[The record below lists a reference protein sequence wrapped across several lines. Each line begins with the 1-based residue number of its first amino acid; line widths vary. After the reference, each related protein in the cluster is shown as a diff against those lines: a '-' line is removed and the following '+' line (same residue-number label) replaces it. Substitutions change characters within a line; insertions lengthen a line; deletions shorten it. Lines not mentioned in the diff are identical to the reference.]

1 MAITLIR
8 CLAITHPVKH
18 RTFIRKYTKKM
29 CLLICVFLSVIVTCL
44 YFSLYF
50 TLDHAKFDQYE
61 VIIFPIMVYPASIA
75 FACSYYHLRN
85 LLTRKEV
92 KFNQKK
98 FPELSCSSVKILKIK
113 VRNSHLKKKSIYI
126 CSQNNFCFYNMLDTF
141 SYIFFDKDF

>member
-61 VIIFPIMVYPASIA
+61 VITFPIIVYPASVA

-98 FPELSCSSVKILKIK
+98 FPELSCSISKDPQNKIK
-113 VRNSHLKKKSIYI
+113 KQSFEKRVYTFALRTIFAFII
-126 CSQNNFCFYNMLDTF
+126 C
-141 SYIFFDKDF
+141 